1 MSTIET
7 ILSQMSSVAKPQ
19 RKFLLTLF
27 NALMYLPSRVNFR
40 NLGRYTDYNEKTFSR
55 WFSRPFNFLTFNLL
69 ILKGVLHGDGEP
81 IAAID
86 ASFVPKSGRKSHGLD
101 WFWNGSQGRT
111 QRGQELSLLAMVDVT
126 HNTAYTLSASQTPA
140 LPRSTGKGQ
149 SQPAKTVAA
158 TTKTKPKAKVKAK
171 HKPFVGPPLPTR
183 IDSYLGHL
191 QHHIKALLECG
202 IRYLVADS
210 FYAKTKFVSA
220 VRELN
225 LHLISKLRQDADLRW
240 LYTGAQKPKG
250 RPRQYCGKVS
260 FDDLSRF
267 EQLGELDGQRVYTAI
282 VNSPTFK
289 RTLRIVYLVR
299 EANGK
304 TASALLFSTD
314 TDCAALDILRY
325 YKARFQI
332 EFLFRDAKQ
341 HTGLCD
347 CQATQQEKL
356 DFHFNASLTALNL
369 LRLEDRQQNLDAEG
383 NGRSVIS
390 VASGKIRKF
399 NAHLLERFSR
409 HLKLDFS
416 TIKCS
421 QAFAD
426 LCSYGAIA
434 A

>member
-1 MSTIET
+1 MPSIET

-19 RKFLLTLF
+19 RKFLLTLL

-40 NLGRYTDYNEKTFSR
+40 NLGRYTDCNEKTFSR
-55 WFSRPFNFLTFNLL
+55 WFSRPFDFLTFNLL
-69 ILKGVLHGDGEP
+69 ILKDVLHGNGER

-101 WFWNGSQGRT
+101 WFWSGSQGRT

-126 HNTAYTLSASQTPA
+126 YNTAYALSASQTPA
-140 LPRSTGKGQ
+140 LPRSTCKGQ
-149 SQPAKTVAA
+149 SQPTKAVAT
-158 TTKTKPKAKVKAK
+158 TTKTRHKAKQI
-171 HKPFVGPPLPTR
+171 PFVGPPLPTR

-191 QHHIKALLECG
+191 QHHIKALLGCG

-210 FYAKTKFVSA
+210 FYAKTKFVSG

-250 RPRQYCGKVS
+250 RHRQYSGKVS

-267 EQLGELDGQRVYTAI
+267 ERVRELDGQRVYTAI
-282 VNSPTFK
+282 VNSPAFK

-299 EANGK
+299 EDNGK

-314 TDCAALDILRY
+314 TDCPALDILRY
-325 YKARFQI
+325 YKARFQM

-347 CQATQQEKL
+347 CQATRKEKL

-369 LRLEDRQQNLDAEG
+369 LRLQDHLKAGG
-383 NGRSVIS
+383 NGRRVIS
-390 VASGKIRKF
+390 IASGKIRQF

-416 TIKCS
+416 AIKSS

-426 LCSYGAIA
+426 LCNYGAIA

>member
-1 MSTIET
+1 MPSIET

-19 RKFLLTLF
+19 RKFLLTLL

-40 NLGRYTDYNEKTFSR
+40 NLGRYTDCNEKTFSR
-55 WFSRPFNFLTFNLL
+55 WFSRPFDFLAFNLL
-69 ILKGVLHGDGEP
+69 ILKDVLHGNGER

-126 HNTAYTLSASQTPA
+126 DNTAYALSASQTPA
-140 LPRSTGKGQ
+140 LPRSTCKGQ
-149 SQPAKTVAA
+149 SQPTKAVAT
-158 TTKTKPKAKVKAK
+158 TTKTRHKTK
-171 HKPFVGPPLPTR
+171 HTPFVGSPLPTR

-191 QHHIKALLECG
+191 QHHIKALLGCG

-210 FYAKTKFVSA
+210 FYAKTKFVSG

-250 RPRQYCGKVS
+250 RHRQYCGKVS

-267 EQLGELDGQRVYTAI
+267 ERVGELDGQRVYTAI
-282 VNSPTFK
+282 VNSPAFK

-299 EANGK
+299 EDNGK

-314 TDCAALDILRY
+314 TDCPALDILRY
-325 YKARFQI
+325 YKARFQM

-347 CQATQQEKL
+347 CQATRKEKL

-369 LRLEDRQQNLDAEG
+369 LRLQDHLKAGG
-383 NGRSVIS
+383 NGRRVIS
-390 VASGKIRKF
+390 IASGKIRQF

-416 TIKCS
+416 AIKSS

-426 LCSYGAIA
+426 LCNYGAIA

>member
-1 MSTIET
+1 
-7 ILSQMSSVAKPQ
+7 
-19 RKFLLTLF
+19 
-27 NALMYLPSRVNFR
+27 
-40 NLGRYTDYNEKTFSR
+40 
-55 WFSRPFNFLTFNLL
+55 
-69 ILKGVLHGDGEP
+69 
-81 IAAID
+81 
-86 ASFVPKSGRKSHGLD
+86 
-101 WFWNGSQGRT
+101 
-111 QRGQELSLLAMVDVT
+111 MVDVT
-126 HNTAYTLSASQTPA
+126 YNTAYALSASQTPA
-140 LPRSTGKGQ
+140 LPRSTCKGQ
-149 SQPAKTVAA
+149 SQPTKAVAT
-158 TTKTKPKAKVKAK
+158 TTKTRHKAK
-171 HKPFVGPPLPTR
+171 HTPFVGPPLPTR

-191 QHHIKALLECG
+191 QHHIKALLGCG

-210 FYAKTKFVSA
+210 FYAKTKFVSG

-250 RPRQYCGKVS
+250 RHRQYSGKVS

-267 EQLGELDGQRVYTAI
+267 ERVGELDGQRVYTAI
-282 VNSPTFK
+282 VNSPAFK

-299 EANGK
+299 EDNGK

-314 TDCAALDILRY
+314 TDCPALDILRY
-325 YKARFQI
+325 YKARFQM

-347 CQATQQEKL
+347 CQATRKEKL

-369 LRLEDRQQNLDAEG
+369 LRLQDHLKAGG
-383 NGRSVIS
+383 NGRRVIS
-390 VASGKIRKF
+390 IASGKIRQF

-416 TIKCS
+416 AIKSS

-426 LCSYGAIA
+426 LCNYGAIA

>member
-1 MSTIET
+1 MPSIET

-19 RKFLLTLF
+19 RKFLLTLL

-40 NLGRYTDYNEKTFSR
+40 NLGRYTDCNEKTFSR
-55 WFSRPFNFLTFNLL
+55 WFSRPFDFLTFNLL
-69 ILKGVLHGDGEP
+69 ILKDVLHGNGER

-101 WFWNGSQGRT
+101 WFWSGSQGRT

-126 HNTAYTLSASQTPA
+126 HNTAYALSASQTPA
-140 LPRSTGKGQ
+140 LPRSTCKGQ
-149 SQPAKTVAA
+149 SQPTKAVAT
-158 TTKTKPKAKVKAK
+158 TTKTRHKAK
-171 HKPFVGPPLPTR
+171 HTPFVGPPLPTR

-191 QHHIKALLECG
+191 QHHIKALLGCG

-210 FYAKTKFVSA
+210 FYAKTKFVSG

-250 RPRQYCGKVS
+250 RHRQYSGKVS

-267 EQLGELDGQRVYTAI
+267 ERVGELDGQRVYTAI
-282 VNSPTFK
+282 VNSPAFK

-299 EANGK
+299 EDNGK

-314 TDCAALDILRY
+314 TDCPALDILRY
-325 YKARFQI
+325 YKARFQM

-347 CQATQQEKL
+347 CQATRKEKL

-369 LRLEDRQQNLDAEG
+369 LRLQDHLKAGG
-383 NGRSVIS
+383 NGRRVIS
-390 VASGKIRKF
+390 IASGKIRQF

-416 TIKCS
+416 AIKSS

-426 LCSYGAIA
+426 LCNYGAIA

>member
-1 MSTIET
+1 
-7 ILSQMSSVAKPQ
+7 MSSVAKPQ
-19 RKFLLTLF
+19 RKFLILLL

-40 NLGRYTDYNEKTFSR
+40 NLGRYTDCNEKTFSR
-55 WFSRPFNFLTFNLL
+55 WFSRRFDFLAFNLL
-69 ILKGVLHGDGEP
+69 ILKGVLHGDGER
-81 IAAID
+81 IVAID

-111 QRGQELSLLAMVDVT
+111 QRGQEVSLLAMVDVT
-126 HNTAYTLSASQTPA
+126 HNTAYALSASQTPA

-149 SQPAKTVAA
+149 SQPAKTV
-158 TTKTKPKAKVKAK
+158 TTTPKTKDKAK
-171 HKPFVGPPLPTR
+171 HPPLVGPPLPTR

-191 QHHIKALLECG
+191 QHHIKALLGCG

-210 FYAKTKFVSA
+210 CYAKTKFVSG

-225 LHLISKLRQDADLRW
+225 LHVISKLRQDADLRW
-240 LYTGAQKPKG
+240 LYAGAQKPKG
-250 RPRQYCGKVS
+250 RHRQYSGKVS

-267 EQLGELDGQRVYTAI
+267 EQVGDVDGQRVYTAT

-299 EANGK
+299 EEKGK
-304 TASALLFSTD
+304 TATALLFSTD
-314 TDCAALDILRY
+314 TDCPALDILRY

-347 CQATQQEKL
+347 CQATHQEKL

-369 LRLEDRQQNLDAEG
+369 LRLEDRQQQG
-383 NGRSVIS
+383 STPTNGHHVIS
-390 VASGKIRKF
+390 VASGKIRQF

-421 QAFAD
+421 QVFAD
-426 LCSYGAIA
+426 LCNYGAIA

>member
-19 RKFLLTLF
+19 RQFLLTLF

-40 NLGRYTDYNEKTFSR
+40 NLGRYSDCHEKTFSR
-55 WFSRPFNFLTFNLL
+55 WFSRSFDFLAFNLL
-69 ILKGVLHGDGEP
+69 ILQDVLHGKGER

-86 ASFVPKSGRKSHGLD
+86 ASFVPKSGRKSYGLD
-101 WFWNGSQGRT
+101 WFWNGSQGQA
-111 QRGQELSLLAMVDVT
+111 QRGQELSLLALVDVT
-126 HNTAYTLSASQTPA
+126 HNTAYTLSARQTPT
-140 LPRSTGKGQ
+140 LPRSTRKGQ
-149 SQPAKTVAA
+149 SQPANTKD
-158 TTKTKPKAKVKAK
+158 KTKVK
-171 HKPFVGPPLPTR
+171 HPPFVGAPLPTR
-183 IDSYLGHL
+183 MDSYLGQL
-191 QHHIKALLECG
+191 QHAITVLLGCG

-210 FYAKTKFVSA
+210 FYAKTKFVSGI
-220 VRELN
+220 RELN

-250 RPRQYCGKVS
+250 RHRQYSGKVS

-267 EQLGELDGQRVYTAI
+267 ERVGELDGQRVYTAT

-289 RTLRIVYLVR
+289 QIVRIVYLVR

-314 TDCAALDILRY
+314 TDCPALDILRY
-325 YKARFQI
+325 YQARFQI

-347 CQATQQEKL
+347 CQTTRKEKL
-356 DFHFNASLTALNL
+356 DFHFNTSLTALNL
-369 LRLEDRQQNLDAEG
+369 LRLEDRQQNWDAGG
-383 NGRSVIS
+383 NGRSVLS
-390 VASGKIRKF
+390 VASGKIRHF

-416 TIKCS
+416 AIKS
-421 QAFAD
+421 SPAFAD
-426 LCSYGAIA
+426 LCNYGAIA